1 MRSRLAA
8 LTMASALLA
17 IACGSTNPTS
27 PPASAAPG
35 ASAAAPSAAAPS
47 AAPAS
52 AAAGAVTLTLRYCW
66 GGEGEVKAMEKVI
79 QAWNQKHPEIQV
91 KGVSGSIQTE
101 EIAAAV
107 AGGAPPDMV
116 IMCDN
121 SAVAGFAHDRVI
133 QPLDDLIKQTGAD
146 TSDIIPASLKWSQ
159 YQGKQYGLP
168 FGQDTWALYY
178 NTDAFK
184 EVGLDPTKPPTNP
197 DELWDYA
204 AKLTKWSADGK
215 TLERA
220 GFIPDDPDRNLEST
234 SNLFNCQWWDDA
246 TKKVTV
252 NSPECVAWFNWYKKY
267 YDTYNKNNALTDLI
281 AKRTGGD
288 AGLLNT
294 GQQAMGIYGE
304 WENGASYIPQAAPNL
319 HYATAPIPA
328 VSPDKYGG
336 AFINGNAFMIP
347 TGSTNPE
354 AAAKFGMYLMTDE
367 PSITMDIQNAS
378 VPQLKSLL
386 TNPTLTAIP
395 NQKTFLD
402 LVNNKSAW
410 VTPMIS
416 EYSEL
421 KDAMA
426 SALSAVTTGGAD
438 PQQAL
443 NDVASQI
450 QAKVDQNGP

>member
-1 MRSRLAA
+1 MRIRLASIA
-8 LTMASALLA
+8 FAGMLLAAACGNSSPTTAPAASQPAGASA
-17 IACGSTNPTS
+17 
-27 PPASAAPG
+27 PASEAASQAA
-35 ASAAAPSAAAPS
+35 ASAAAAP
-47 AAPAS
+47 
-52 AAAGAVTLTLRYCW
+52 VTLTLRYCW

-79 QAWNQKHPEIQV
+79 QAWNDKNPDIQV
-91 KGVSGSIQTE
+91 KGISGNIQTE
-101 EIAAAV
+101 EVAAAV

-121 SAVAGFAHDRVI
+121 SAVAGFAHDQVI
-133 QPLDDLIKQTGAD
+133 MPLDDLIAQTGAD

-178 NTDAFK
+178 NTDAFT
-184 EVGLDPTKPPTNP
+184 EVGLDPTKPPTTP

-246 TKKVTV
+246 NKKITV

-267 YDTYNKNNALTDLI
+267 YDTYNKDGALTDLI

-347 TGSTNPE
+347 TGSANPE
-354 AAAKFGMYLMTDE
+354 DAAKFGMYLMTDE

-378 VPQLKSLL
+378 VPQLTSLL

-395 NQKTFLD
+395 NQQTFLN
-402 LVNNKSAW
+402 LVSNKNAW

-416 EYSEL
+416 VYSEL
-421 KDAMA
+421 KDSMG
-426 SALSAVTTGGAD
+426 SALSSVTTGGAD
-438 PQQAL
+438 PQAAL
-443 NDVASQI
+443 NDVASQM
-450 QAKVDQNGP
+450 QAKVDSNGP

>member
-1 MRSRLAA
+1 MRTRLGLA
-8 LTMASALLA
+8 LTSALLVA
-17 IACGSTNPTS
+17 ACGSTSPTAA
-27 PPASAAPG
+27 PQSAAPG
-35 ASAAAPSAAAPS
+35 ATPAAST
-47 AAPAS
+47 
-52 AAAGAVTLTLRYCW
+52 AAGSAPPAEAVSLNLRYCW

-79 QAWNQKHPEIQV
+79 QAWNQANPSIQV

-121 SAVAGFAHDRVI
+121 GAVAGFAHDGVI
-133 QPLDDLIKQTGAD
+133 MPLDDLLKANNAD
-146 TSDIIPASLKWSQ
+146 MSDIIPASLKWSQ

-178 NTDAFK
+178 NTDAFT
-184 EVGLDPTKPPTNP
+184 EVGLDPTKPPTTP

-204 AKLTKWSADGK
+204 AKLTKWNPDGS
-215 TLERA
+215 LARA

-234 SNLFNCQWWDDA
+234 SNLFNCQFYDEA
-246 TKKVTV
+246 AKKITV
-252 NSPECVAWFNWYKKY
+252 NSPECVAWFNWYKRY
-267 YDTYNKNNALTDLI
+267 YETYNKNNALTDLI

-304 WENGASYIPQAAPNL
+304 WENGASYIPQAAPDL
-319 HYATAPIPA
+319 HYDTAPIPA
-328 VSPDKYGG
+328 ISPDKYGA

-347 TGSTNPE
+347 SGTAHPDD
-354 AAAKFGMYLMTDE
+354 AAKFGMYLMTDD
-367 PSITMDIQNAS
+367 PSKTMDIQNAS

-386 TNPTLTAIP
+386 TDPTLTAIP
-395 NQKTFLD
+395 HQQTFLN
-402 LVNNKSAW
+402 LVNHPDAW

-416 EYSEL
+416 VYPQI
-421 KDAMA
+421 KDGLA
-426 SALSAVTTGGAD
+426 SVLSDVTTGGAD
-438 PQQAL
+438 PQSAL
-443 NDVASQI
+443 DDLAGQL
-450 QAKVDQNGP
+450 QTQLDANGP